1 MDYTEI
7 EPRSVQ
13 TLLVSV
19 NTGLLQGVLR
29 FFVKLHHRLF
39 VVSGLGGPGPKE
51 ADYKRSE
58 VK

>member
-1 MDYTEI
+1 MDYTET
-7 EPRSVQ
+7 ESRSVQ

-19 NTGLLQGVLR
+19 NNGLLHGVLR

-39 VVSGLGGPGPKE
+39 VVSGLSGPGPKK